1 MVTFDDFLAANPS
14 NDLVVQR
21 ALGDIDIDVLA
32 TALVNMPSE
41 IQAVFRRNMSRRAS
55 NLLTDQMEAKQG
67 IHASKIKAAQGLL
80 SELLQKHAKYAPSE
94 VPSGDKDVLPDITV
108 DSPESI
114 VSTFCRLAAY
124 VRKHGFLPLER
135 LESAITHPLLRK
147 GIEFLVDG
155 TDSLLT
161 RSILEKYRENY
172 LQQTKATL
180 DMIVDG
186 IDSLA
191 AKEHPYIV
199 EQKLR
204 AYMAQDAP
212 KE

>member
-1 MVTFDDFLAANPS
+1 MVTFNDFLAVNPW

-21 ALGDIDIDVLA
+21 ALGDIDMDVLA
-32 TALVNMPSE
+32 TALVNLPSDT
-41 IQAVFRRNMSRRAS
+41 QAIFYRNMSKRAS
-55 NLLTDQMEAKQG
+55 EFLTEHIGAKHGAHPSRIGAAQELLT
-67 IHASKIKAAQGLL
+67 
-80 SELLQKHAKYAPSE
+80 ELLQKHAKYATSE
-94 VPSGDKDVLPDITV
+94 EPAGDKDVLPDISV

-124 VRKHGFLPLER
+124 VRKHGLLPLER
-135 LESAITHPLLRK
+135 LESSITHPLLRK

-155 TDSLLT
+155 SDPLMV
-161 RSILEKYRENY
+161 RSILEKYRETY

-180 DMIVDG
+180 NMIVDG

-191 AKEHPYIV
+191 AKEHPYLV

-212 KE
+212 KG